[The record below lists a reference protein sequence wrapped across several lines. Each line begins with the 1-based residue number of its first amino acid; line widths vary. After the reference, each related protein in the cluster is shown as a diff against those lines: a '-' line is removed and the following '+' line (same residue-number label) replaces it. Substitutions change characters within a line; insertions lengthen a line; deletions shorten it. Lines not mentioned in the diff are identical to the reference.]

1 MEGETLMTIYCVIET
16 ALYDFNREPYAD
28 SAIIGT
34 YQTKFAALQK
44 LDELKA
50 NVKKHDIDQE
60 DDESFMFETVD
71 DQFQYTI
78 QEIQVPFA

>member
-1 MEGETLMTIYCVIET
+1 MLIQQLLVHIKQN
-16 ALYDFNREPYAD
+16 LQPY
-28 SAIIGT
+28 
-34 YQTKFAALQK
+34 KK